1 MFNKMLISYMTI
13 IVVLVLA
20 AGSSYLMIVSHDVKS
35 EIARAS
41 HDQMLGLLKHTDSL
55 IESVEQLSLQI
66 SLKPDMNA
74 ALTNPYPLSIL
85 QFGSIKDQ
93 LKEEVSAN
101 NLLYSIYLYFRLG
114 DRILTTNEGL
124 YGLDR
129 FFDRQMVA
137 MSFGSPSSKGY
148 QVRRL
153 YDSSQNDPV
162 DLLTFHRLVPLTA
175 KEPLGELIL
184 NVKRQAFFD
193 ALFRYANADDGQMM
207 IVDSESLAVLS
218 SSKPENKSFTEALQ
232 SVSSKH
238 QLSSASG
245 MVQLQWEGKPYFLS
259 YIRSDHTPW
268 TVVSR
273 IPNSVYQDALNAK
286 LDHVVQIMG
295 VVMIIGMVLACLFS
309 IRFTRP
315 WKNIV
320 REYIQPQGVNIRKK
334 EESELIAEAIRE
346 LVQENRS
353 IKHTL
358 EQSEPIIRYRL
369 IYDILTNRVFETSVM
384 ANRLQHLGIV
394 FPHSCYAAVI
404 VQADMQAYEEQDDY
418 NEIRLLLFSVIEN
431 ELRKRFFVV
440 GTILENHHLG
450 FILNVP
456 EAEYVDQLKQ
466 ELSICCREAAHIGQD
481 NFGITLQTS
490 FGGIYPAMNFLN
502 KSYHEAKQAAHNT
515 AWTRHA
521 DCVFFDDSV
530 DSGKWSYPLTIQ
542 KELLQRL
549 KSVDREQAK
558 RCLDD
563 LFDRYMVSKAYTR
576 DAVQDTVTLMMGA
589 IVQELYEDGYSLDKV
604 HLRFHSVSE
613 CTHIGQ
619 VKELFYSYITDMM
632 NLLEQFQDKSQSNT
646 FVGKAIE
653 YMQARYD
660 QIESI
665 SDVALHVGVSSSY
678 LSRTFRSETG
688 KAPLDYLTRLRIDK
702 SKELLFSGDCK
713 YSLQEICDQ
722 IGYHDVQ
729 SFIRF
734 FKKWENMTPGEYRKL
749 QLEKGGAL

>member
-1 MFNKMLISYMTI
+1 MFNKMLVSYITI

-35 EIARAS
+35 EIEQAS
-41 HDQMLGLLKHTDSL
+41 HDQMSRMLRHTDSL

-66 SLKPDMNA
+66 ALKPDMNT

-85 QFGSIKDQ
+85 QFGSLKDQ
-93 LKEEVSAN
+93 IKEEVSAN

-124 YGLDR
+124 YSLDR
-129 FFDRQMVA
+129 FFDRQMIT
-137 MSFGSPSSKGY
+137 MSFASHSSKGY

-162 DLLTFHRLVPLTA
+162 DLITFHRLVPLTA

-193 ALFRYANADDGQMM
+193 ALFHYTNADNGQMV
-207 IVDSESLAVLS
+207 IVDNESMAVLS
-218 SSKPENKSFTEALQ
+218 SSDPENRSFTESLQ
-232 SVSSKH
+232 ILVSGH
-238 QLSSASG
+238 QLSGKSG
-245 MVQLQWEGKPYFLS
+245 MIQQQWNGKPYLLS
-259 YIRSDHTPW
+259 YVRSDHMPW
-268 TVVSR
+268 MVVNR
-273 IPNSVYQDALNAK
+273 IPYYVYQDALNAK
-286 LDHVVQIMG
+286 LHHVLQIAG
-295 VVMIIGMVLACLFS
+295 AVILIGMVLACLFS

-320 REYIQPQGVNIRKK
+320 KEYIQPQGINITRKD
-334 EESELIAEAIRE
+334 ESELIAEAIRE

-369 IYDILTNRVFETSVM
+369 IYDILTNRVLETSVM
-384 ANRLQHLGIV
+384 TNRLQHLGIV
-394 FPHSCYAAVI
+394 FPHSYYAAVI

-431 ELRKRFFVV
+431 ELKKRFFVV

-456 EAEYVDQLKQ
+456 EAEYLDKLKQ
-466 ELSICCREAAHIGQD
+466 ELHACCREAGHIGQD

-490 FGGIYPAMNFLN
+490 FGGIYPEMNFLN
-502 KSYHEAKQAAHNT
+502 KSYHEAKQAAHHT

-521 DCVFFDDSV
+521 DCIFFDDSV
-530 DSGKWSYPLTIQ
+530 DWGKWSYPLTIQ

-549 KSVDREQAK
+549 KSVDRDLVK
-558 RCLDD
+558 LCLDD

-604 HLRFHSVSE
+604 HLRFQSVSE

-619 VKELFYSYITDMM
+619 VKELFYSYITDIM

-653 YMQARYD
+653 YMQAQYD
-660 QIESI
+660 RIESI
-665 SDVALHVGVSSSY
+665 SEVAEHVGVSSSY
-678 LSRTFRSETG
+678 LSRMFRTETG

-702 SKELLFSGDCK
+702 SKELLFFGDCK
-713 YSLQEICDQ
+713 YSLQEICGQ